1 MRLFYNGRFISCEE
15 TNRFFS
21 VLAEKDGEIIFTG
34 DKAPE
39 KFRIFEQ
46 IDLEGKCV
54 VPAFGD
60 THMHFESFAYF
71 NAGLDVRGAADFNE
85 LGGMIHDYIGKNLK
99 EKTILA
105 FGCSAHTVKEQR
117 LPTKDD
123 LDKITNHPI
132 MIVKYDGHAS
142 VANSAMIKKLPEQVL
157 KEQGF
162 ESVTGWFFLEAFY
175 KAVNHISKAISP
187 SKLLK
192 NLVSGS
198 DALAAKGIGLVHT
211 AEGVGFPLDL
221 DVDLMRFTG
230 RGLPID
236 FRVYFQTM
244 SLKKVL
250 KRKLTR
256 VGGCFEN
263 ALDGCFGSEDAA
275 LRDPYTNNQNNKG
288 VLFYSQEDVDRFVIE
303 ANREHLQVALHAIG
317 DAAVDQALTA
327 FEAALDD
334 YPRSDHR
341 HIIIHGDLMDE
352 GAIEKAAAL
361 GIHIAVQTPFLFW
374 DQEPESYL
382 ESILGE
388 RMNRL
393 IPVKSMLE
401 KGVAVAGGS
410 DAPTTIP
417 DPLFGIHCACN
428 HPNPDERIGV
438 EDALKMHTSWCARF
452 SFDENE
458 RGTLSEGKTA
468 DFVILSDD
476 IMSVPVETIKEIS
489 VEDFYMC
496 GQKYEG
502 GSKSILKLLFKSI
515 TKQ

>member
-15 TNRFFS
+15 TNSFFS
-21 VLAEKDGEIIFTG
+21 VLAEKDGKIIFTG
-34 DKAPE
+34 DTVPE

-46 IDLEGKCV
+46 IDLGGKCV

-60 THMHFESFAYF
+60 THMHFESYAYF
-71 NAGLDVRGAADFNE
+71 KAGLDVRGADDFNQ
-85 LGGMIHDYIGKNLK
+85 LGVMIHDYIEKNQK
-99 EKTILA
+99 EKIILA
-105 FGCSAHTVKEQR
+105 FGCSAHTVKEQK
-117 LPTKDD
+117 LPEKDD
-123 LDKITNHPI
+123 LDKITSHPI

-142 VANSAMIKKLPEQVL
+142 VANSAMIEKLPAKVL
-157 KEQGF
+157 EEEGF
-162 ESVTGWFFLEAFY
+162 ETDTGWFFLEAFY
-175 KAVNHISKAISP
+175 KAVNHISKAVSP
-187 SKLLK
+187 PKLLK
-192 NLVSGS
+192 NLASGS

-230 RGLPID
+230 RGLPIS

-244 SLKKVL
+244 TLKKVL

-275 LRDPYTNNQNNKG
+275 LREPYTNNDNNKG
-288 VLFYSQEDVDRFVIE
+288 VLFYSQEEVDRFVIE

-327 FEAALDD
+327 FGKALKE

-352 GAIEKAAAL
+352 KAIETAAEL

-374 DQEPESYL
+374 DEEPESYL
-382 ESILGE
+382 ESILGD

-393 IPVKSMLE
+393 IPVKSMIE
-401 KGVAVAGGS
+401 KGIVVAGGS
-410 DAPTTIP
+410 DAPTTEP
-417 DPLFGIHCACN
+417 DPIFGIHCACN

-438 EDALKMHTSWCARF
+438 EDALKMHTAWCALL
-452 SFDENE
+452 SFDEDE
-458 RGTLSEGKTA
+458 RGSLTVGKTA

-476 IMSVPVETIKEIS
+476 IMKVPVEKIKNIC
-489 VEDFYMC
+489 VEGFYIR
-496 GQKYEG
+496 GEKY
-502 GSKSILKLLFKSI
+502 KSSSQSALKLFFKSL